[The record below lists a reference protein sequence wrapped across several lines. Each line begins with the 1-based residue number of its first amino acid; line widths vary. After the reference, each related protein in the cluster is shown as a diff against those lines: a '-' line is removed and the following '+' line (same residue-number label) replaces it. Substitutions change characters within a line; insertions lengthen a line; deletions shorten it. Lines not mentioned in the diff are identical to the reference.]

1 VSINFADILSQIL
14 LSTAHGLSLEH
25 IENMIV
31 SSLIHGLVYG
41 VIFKLFHALPLPLTI
56 LVAILGVGGIWYYFK
71 SRR

>member
-1 VSINFADILSQIL
+1 MSINSANIFSQIS

-56 LVAILGVGGIWYYFK
+56 LIGILGVAGIWYYFK
-71 SRR
+71 NRH